1 MTSPSPPNSI
11 FDIDALE
18 RGELKVLSR
27 DVYSSNQLS
36 YTISEEKTDTERET
50 NIETDT
56 DTSNHDGT
64 WWRVVMG
71 FIVLLIFAALVF
83 ACADPVWCDARSSQG
98 GEVEAGFY
106 QMRWEEVAG
115 VPMRS

>member
-71 FIVLLIFAALVF
+71 FIVLLILQLWCSRVLIRWGVMRGVF
-83 ACADPVWCDARSSQG
+83 REGKLRLGSIS
-98 GEVEAGFY
+98 
-106 QMRWEEVAG
+106 
-115 VPMRS
+115 